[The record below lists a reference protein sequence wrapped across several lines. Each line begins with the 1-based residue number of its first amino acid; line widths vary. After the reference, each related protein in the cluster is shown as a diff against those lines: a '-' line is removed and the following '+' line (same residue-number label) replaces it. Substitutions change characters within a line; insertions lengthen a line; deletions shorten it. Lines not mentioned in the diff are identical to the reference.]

1 MSIIGYDIGGAHLK
15 AARVESGRIVAV
27 AQEACA
33 LWQGMDRLEA
43 AFDAIA
49 TRFGP
54 ADRAVA
60 TMTGELVDLFGSRA
74 EGVARLSAA
83 AEARHPGL
91 LLYAGKAGFV
101 ATGRAADAADS
112 IASANWHATATLQA
126 RETPDALVVDMGSTT
141 TDLVPLKDGRVAARG
156 TTDADR
162 LAVGELVYTGA
173 TRTPLMAV
181 AAEVPVHGARVGV
194 MAEYFANMAD
204 VNRLLGILPEG
215 TDQHPTADGRGKSVA
230 ESRLRLS
237 RMVGRDVTELSE
249 DGWRGVAGCFAEA
262 QLRRVHDAALT
273 VLSAADLAM
282 EAPVVAC
289 GTGRFVVIPL
299 AGRLG
304 RPAVE
309 WGARLPVPAHLRAA
323 AVSAAPAVAVALL
336 ADGPG

>member
-1 MSIIGYDIGGAHLK
+1 MASIGYDIGGAHLK
-15 AARVESGRIVAV
+15 AARVESGRVVAV
-27 AQEACA
+27 VQEPCA

-43 AFDAIA
+43 AFDAVA
-49 TRFGP
+49 ARLGP

-91 LLYAGKAGFV
+91 RLYAGQAGFV
-101 ATGRAADAADS
+101 VTAEATGHADS

-141 TDLVPLKDGRVAARG
+141 TDLVPVLSGCVAARG
-156 TTDADR
+156 VTDADR

-181 AAEVPVHGARVGV
+181 AAEVPVRGARVGV
-194 MAEYFANMAD
+194 MAEYFATMAD
-204 VNRLLGILPEG
+204 ANRLLGRLPEG
-215 TDQHPTADGRGKSVA
+215 VDQHPTADGRGKSVA

-237 RMVGRDVTELSE
+237 RMVGRDVADLSE
-249 DGWRGVAGCFAEA
+249 YGWRAVAGSFAEA
-262 QLRRVHDAALT
+262 QLRRVHDAALL
-273 VLSAADLAM
+273 VLSGIDLPA
-282 EAPVVAC
+282 ESPVIAC
-289 GTGRFVVIPL
+289 GTGRFAVAAL
-299 AGRLG
+299 ADRLG
-304 RPAVE
+304 RPVMD
-309 WGARLPVPAHLRAA
+309 WGARIPVSPELRAT

-336 ADGPG
+336 ADDAG